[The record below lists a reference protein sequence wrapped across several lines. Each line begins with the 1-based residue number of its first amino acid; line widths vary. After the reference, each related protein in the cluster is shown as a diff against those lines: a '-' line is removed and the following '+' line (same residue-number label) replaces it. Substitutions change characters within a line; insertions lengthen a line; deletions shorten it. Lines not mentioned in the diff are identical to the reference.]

1 MLDERVS
8 DEKFESWI
16 GEKLKTSPKDVL
28 ISACTDNFHAQAR
41 CSRLALKYGTPFIQ
55 AGIYTGGRVLELIF
69 FHPAASTVCPRC
81 MLEGRYRA
89 NLEAKEK
96 PAPAQSHGTSVFFT
110 EELNAKKGFIS
121 LALLLYREP
130 DADARYSEFI
140 DNNKWVTHGGKH
152 RTDRNFMYFTMD
164 SDLEHHTGRAAWAQ
178 FDKWG
183 KMLGSN
189 YQLGVCLFRKKQPRK
204 DCPDCRGIGDLS
216 KIRGKIRD
224 TRSGIYNI

>member
-1 MLDERVS
+1 MLDEHIS
-8 DEKFESWI
+8 DERFETWV
-16 GEKLKTSPKDVL
+16 GEKLKRSPSDVL
-28 ISACTDNFHAQAR
+28 IAACTDNFHAQAR
-41 CSRLALKYGTPFIQ
+41 CSRLALKYGAPFIQ

-130 DADARYSEFI
+130 DADERYSAFV
-140 DNNKWVTHGGKH
+140 DDNKWVTHGGKH
-152 RTDRNFMYFTMD
+152 ATDRNFMYFTMD
-164 SDLEHHTGRAAWAQ
+164 SDLEHHTGRSAWAQ

-216 KIRGKIRD
+216 KIRGKIHD
-224 TRSGIYNI
+224 TRSGIYTI